1 MVSPAARRGPRSDRG
16 GRGPGRGGNRSGDG
30 SGSSG
35 GGERRGGRGGRGR
48 DRERPPREDDS
59 GGFSER
65 VVHTRRIAKVV
76 KGGRRLRFNA
86 LVVVGDGQGR
96 VGAGMGKALAIPD
109 AVRKGTAVARRGA
122 ITIPIKGST
131 IPHEISV
138 RKGASIV
145 IIKPAPLGT
154 GIIAAGAMRA
164 MLELGGV
171 QDVVG
176 KSLGSRNPINIV
188 QATLAALE
196 QLRDPETERA
206 QRLGTVRPA
215 TNGAGAAATPSAA
228 TPSAATPA
236 ATPPPTATATPAS
249 PAAVT
254 PPAAAPAAAPPPTAA
269 PAATTPGSAGA
280 PEPTPAAGAATV
292 PVSANASADA
302 SADTAAPAVAPTAET
317 AAPAPAGGAD
327 VPAGEPEATGGGS
340 SGNDNATGA
349 TATAATATGVAPE
362 PETVSNSS
370 AAAAGAGD
378 DSDNPASDAA
388 SGGNPGA
395 AGPDGESG
403 AAT

>member
-1 MVSPAARRGPRSDRG
+1 MVSPAARRGARGGPGNRGGPG
-16 GRGPGRGGNRSGDG
+16 GRGGGPGNRGNAPGGRGGE
-30 SGSSG
+30 G
-35 GGERRGGRGGRGR
+35 GGERRGRGGRGR

-122 ITIPIKGST
+122 ISIPIKGST

-188 QATLAALE
+188 QATLEALS

-206 QRLGTVRPA
+206 ARLATVAPA
-215 TNGAGAAATPSAA
+215 TNGASQTAP
-228 TPSAATPA
+228 AATPA
-236 ATPPPTATATPAS
+236 AAPTPA
-249 PAAVT
+249 
-254 PPAAAPAAAPPPTAA
+254 AAAPPPVA
-269 PAATTPGSAGA
+269 
-280 PEPTPAAGAATV
+280 EP
-292 PVSANASADA
+292 
-302 SADTAAPAVAPTAET
+302 DTAAPE
-317 AAPAPAGGAD
+317 
-327 VPAGEPEATGGGS
+327 
-340 SGNDNATGA
+340 
-349 TATAATATGVAPE
+349 ATAAVATPAAAAPE
-362 PETVSNSS
+362 PVSEPV
-370 AAAAGAGD
+370 AAAEPPPEN
-378 DSDNPASDAA
+378 SPAAD
-388 SGGNPGA
+388 SGG
-395 AGPDGESG
+395 ES
-403 AAT
+403 A

>member
-1 MVSPAARRGPRSDRG
+1 MVSPAARRGARSDRG

-206 QRLGTVRPA
+206 QRLATVRPA
-215 TNGAGAAATPSAA
+215 TNGAGAAAS
-228 TPSAATPA
+228 PSAATPA
-236 ATPPPTATATPAS
+236 AAATTPAAATATPAS
-249 PAAVT
+249 PAA
-254 PPAAAPAAAPPPTAA
+254 APPTTAA

-280 PEPTPAAGAATV
+280 PEPTPAASAATAPA
-292 PVSANASADA
+292 PVSADA
-302 SADTAAPAVAPTAET
+302 SASTDTAASPAAE
-317 AAPAPAGGAD
+317 P
-327 VPAGEPEATGGGS
+327 VPAGEPAATGA
-340 SGNDNATGA
+340 GNDNGA
-349 TATAATATGVAPE
+349 TAAAATATGGIAPE
-362 PETVSNSS
+362 PETASSS
-370 AAAAGAGD
+370 ATAAGAGN
-378 DSDNPASDAA
+378 DSDSPASDAA
-388 SGGNPGA
+388 AGGNPDA
-395 AGPDGESG
+395 AGPDGENG